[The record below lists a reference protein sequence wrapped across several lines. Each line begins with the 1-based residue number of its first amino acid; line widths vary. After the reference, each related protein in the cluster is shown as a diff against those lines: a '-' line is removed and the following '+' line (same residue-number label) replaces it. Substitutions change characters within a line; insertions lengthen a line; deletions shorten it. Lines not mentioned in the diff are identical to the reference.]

1 MVIDLFYASAALKA
15 WAPKAFMQNAR
26 AMAKDAYYN
35 DFICDGN
42 DINSY
47 ILLNQV
53 LSNAVSTHETQ
64 RKRGPFIRKKYSSV
78 QSWMVS

>member
-1 MVIDLFYASAALKA
+1 MVIDLLYAFAALKA
-15 WAPKAFMQNAR
+15 WAPKVFIQNTR
-26 AMAKDAYYN
+26 AMAKDAYNN

-42 DINSY
+42 DTNPY

-53 LSNAVSTHETQ
+53 LSNAVSTHETK

>member
-15 WAPKAFMQNAR
+15 WAPKASCKTLSQN
-26 AMAKDAYYN
+26 AYYN

-42 DINSY
+42 DTNPY

-53 LSNAVSTHETQ
+53 LSNAVSTHETK